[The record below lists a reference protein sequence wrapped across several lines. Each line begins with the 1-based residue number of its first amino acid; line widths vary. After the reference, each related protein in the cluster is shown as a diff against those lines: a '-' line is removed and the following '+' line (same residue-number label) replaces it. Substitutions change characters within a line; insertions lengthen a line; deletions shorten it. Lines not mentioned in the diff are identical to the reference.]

1 MVRSSLDDL
10 NFDKMT
16 FLCKFLVKNVKN
28 ARKIVIQE
36 TELSGQA

>member
-10 NFDKMT
+10 NFEKMT
-16 FLCKFLVKNVKN
+16 FLCQFLVNNVKN

>member
-10 NFDKMT
+10 NFEKMT
-16 FLCKFLVKNVKN
+16 FLYQFLVNNVKD
-28 ARKIVIQE
+28 ARNIIIQE